1 MFDDIADVE
10 SQLVNALNIVLDL
23 KTKVLIDKD
32 SDKDL

>member
-23 KTKVLIDKD
+23 KTNVLIDKD